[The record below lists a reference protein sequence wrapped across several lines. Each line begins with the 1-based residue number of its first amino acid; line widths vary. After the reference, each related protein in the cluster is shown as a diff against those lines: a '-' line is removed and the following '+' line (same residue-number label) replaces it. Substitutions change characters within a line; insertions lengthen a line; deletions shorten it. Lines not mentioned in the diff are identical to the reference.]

1 MKTLLLGVTGGI
13 AAYKAADIA
22 HQFHKMGWQVHVVMT
37 RHAAEFV
44 TPLTFRTLT
53 QNRVHID
60 LFDDNFQNEVLH
72 ISLAKRADLVLVAP
86 ATANVIGKLAV
97 GIADDMLTTVL
108 LAVKDKPVL
117 IAPAMNTG
125 MWENPAVQ
133 ENLQKLIRFGY
144 EIIPP
149 KEALLACG
157 DVGQGAL
164 ASVDRIIEV
173 VLARSGS

>member
-13 AAYKAADIA
+13 AAYKAADLA

-60 LFDDNFQNEVLH
+60 LFDDNFQSEVLH
-72 ISLAKRADLVLVAP
+72 ISLAKRADLVLIAP
-86 ATANVIGKLAV
+86 ATANVIGKLAG
-97 GIADDMLTTVL
+97 GIADDMLTTVVM
-108 LAVKDKPVL
+108 AVRDKPIL
-117 IAPAMNTG
+117 LAPAMNTG

-133 ENLQKLIRFGY
+133 ENIQKLIRFGF

-157 DVGQGAL
+157 DIGQGAL
-164 ASVDRIIEV
+164 ANVEQIIEA
-173 VLARSGS
+173 VLARAES